1 MNVVSEGGPVAAGT
15 RLIVANRVTVP
26 ERGRLTK
33 ACEQVLRRMIV
44 RRDDRDDPA
53 PLPRVPHRLLAVK
66 VHGMGDAVMVR
77 SLLEELRN
85 RHPQMEIG
93 VLVGTATRDV
103 MSLGSDFRVHAYEQK
118 NAGVRAIVRSAI
130 EIRRS
135 SYEVVLNFEQGSLAG
150 TAFLRALGV
159 PTHIGF
165 VPLHDAA
172 KAAFLTR
179 PLRFREGD
187 SMWASLIRAM
197 RLVDSDFPETPEVFP
212 LPLSA
217 EAKHFVRAWLEE
229 KGLEEKGL
237 EGKDGRPRTRRVVF
251 HMGSGPGQPFRR
263 WPVERFAALAERLR
277 AEVPDLV
284 VILTGTAPEKPLIT
298 TFLSQCKA
306 LAIDASGLGSIERT
320 ASLLA
325 ESDLLV
331 SNDTGVMHLGAA
343 MGVPTVGIFGPDS
356 PGRYAPVGPHTA
368 AVVASG
374 VLCSPCSNIYRLQ
387 VPGNCVNPD
396 TIRCLREVS
405 VDSVIAAARGIVI
418 GSWLGEAKAGT

>member
-15 RLIVANRVTVP
+15 RLIAANRVTVQ

-33 ACEQVLRRMIV
+33 ACEQVLRRMVV
-44 RRDDRDDPA
+44 RRDGRDDPP

-77 SLLEELRN
+77 SLLEELRR

-150 TAFLRALGV
+150 TAFLRAIGV

-197 RLVDSDFPETPEVFP
+197 RLVDSDFPEEPEVFP

-217 EAKHFVRAWLEE
+217 EAKRFVHAWLEE
-229 KGLEEKGL
+229 KGLEGR
-237 EGKDGRPRTRRVVF
+237 DGRLGTKRVVF

-263 WPVERFAALAERLR
+263 WPVERFVALAEQLR
-277 AEVPDLV
+277 TDVPDLA
-284 VILTGTAPEKPLIT
+284 VILTGTAPERPLIA
-298 TFLSQCKA
+298 TFLSRCTVP
-306 LAIDASGLGSIERT
+306 AIDASGLGSIERT

-396 TIRCLREVS
+396 TIRCLRDVT
-405 VDSVIAAARGIVI
+405 VDAVIAAARGIVI
-418 GSWLGEAKAGT
+418 GSWLGEAKAGA